1 MPLPHKSTMHRKRP
15 VVLIVLDGVGHREER
30 EGNAVALAHMPTW
43 KGLLEKRPNAL
54 INTSGKA
61 VGLPAGQMGN
71 SEVGHLNLGAGR
83 VVKQDMVRISD
94 AIADGTFF
102 TNSTL
107 KAVCAAARNSGN
119 TLHLM
124 GLIGNGGVHALDEH
138 LFALID
144 LAERERVPRVVIH
157 ALLDGRDTPPTSG
170 LGFIQETVA
179 RTAGRARIATLGGR
193 YFGMDRDN
201 RWERVKK
208 WYDAIVLGEGMKA
221 ADPVRAVGDA
231 YARGETD
238 EFITPTVLGEEGRP
252 LASMQDGDVVFCFNF
267 RSDRMRQI
275 VRALMDPAFA
285 HFDVS
290 GRPRLTLST
299 MTQYDETFPY
309 PIAFPPFSLACGV
322 SEVISQAGMRQFHTS
337 ETEKYPHVTFFFNGG
352 VEHPFPNEDRLLVPS
367 PKVATYDLKP
377 EMSAVEVTDGLCR
390 AIEGETYDFIL
401 CNYANGDMVG
411 HTGMLDAAIR
421 AVECVDR
428 CLTRVLASAESVGA
442 AVILTA
448 DHGNCE
454 MMIDPVTGG
463 PHTSHTTNPVPFTI
477 VDPGGDRPIR
487 SGGALCDVGPTLL
500 AMLGLEQPTDMT
512 GRDLRAT

>member
-1 MPLPHKSTMHRKRP
+1 MRSKRS

-30 EGNAVALAHMPTW
+30 EGNAIALARMPTW
-43 KGLLEKRPNAL
+43 RGLLARRPHAL
-54 INTSGKA
+54 INTSGRA
-61 VGLPAGQMGN
+61 VGLPDGQMGN

-83 VVKQDMVRISD
+83 VVQQDMVRISD
-94 AIADGTFF
+94 AVADGSFF
-102 TNSTL
+102 ENATL
-107 KAVCAAARNSGN
+107 RGICAAARAPGA

-138 LFALID
+138 LFALLD
-144 LAERERVPRVVIH
+144 LARRERVERVAIH

-170 LGFIQETVA
+170 LGFTQDTVA
-179 RTAGRARIATLGGR
+179 RAAGRAHIATLGGR
-193 YFGMDRDN
+193 YFGMDRDH

-208 WYDAIVLGEGMKA
+208 WYDAVVRGVGVPA
-221 ADPVRAVGDA
+221 DDPVAAVREA

-238 EFITPTVLGEEGRP
+238 EFLTPVVLHAGGTPVSQLR
-252 LASMQDGDVVFCFNF
+252 DGDAVFCFNF
-267 RSDRMRQI
+267 RSDRMRQL
-275 VRALMDPAFA
+275 VRALMDPEFAF
-285 HFDVS
+285 FDVG
-290 GRPRLTLST
+290 GRPRLTLAT

-309 PIAFPPFSLACGV
+309 PIAFPPFSLGCGV
-322 SEVISQAGMRQFHTS
+322 SEVVAQAGMRQFHTA

-352 VEHPFPNEDRLLVPS
+352 VEHPFPGEERALVPS
-367 PKVATYDLKP
+367 PRVATYDLKP

-390 AIEGETYDFIL
+390 AIESETYEFIL

-411 HTGMLDAAIR
+411 HTGVLEAAIR

-428 CLTRVLASAESVGA
+428 CITRVLASAERAGA
-442 AVILTA
+442 RVILTA

-477 VDPGGDRPIR
+477 VDPNGERALRP
-487 SGGALCDVGPTLL
+487 GGALCDVGPTVL
-500 AMLGLEQPTDMT
+500 AMLGLPQPTEMS
-512 GRDLRAT
+512 GRELRLT

>member
-1 MPLPHKSTMHRKRP
+1 MHRKRS
-15 VVLIVLDGVGHREER
+15 VLLIVLDGVGHREDR
-30 EGNAVALAHMPTW
+30 EGNAVALARMPTF
-43 KGLLEKRPNAL
+43 KGILGSRPHAL

-94 AIADGTFF
+94 AIMDGSFF
-102 TNSTL
+102 TNPTL
-107 KAVCAAARNSGN
+107 KAACAVAREKAT

-124 GLIGNGGVHALDEH
+124 GLIGDGGVHALDEH

-144 LAERERVPRVVIH
+144 LAQRERVPRVAIH
-157 ALLDGRDTPPTSG
+157 ALTDGRDTAPKSG
-170 LGFIQETVA
+170 LRFMQQVVERA
-179 RTAGRARIATLGGR
+179 AGRAVIATLGGR
-193 YFGMDRDN
+193 YFGMDRDS

-208 WYDAIVLGEGMKA
+208 WYDAIVRGEGISVQ
-221 ADPVRAVGDA
+221 DPVQAIQDA

-238 EFITPTVLGEEGRP
+238 EFISPSVVLQGGKPAALLR
-252 LASMQDGDVVFCFNF
+252 DDDVVICFNF

-275 VRALMDPAFA
+275 VRALMDPGFSS
-285 HFDVS
+285 FDVS
-290 GRPRLTLST
+290 GRPRLTLAT

-309 PIAFPPFSLACGV
+309 PVAFPPSSLACGV
-322 SEVISQAGMRQFHTS
+322 CEVVSQAGMRQFHTA

-367 PKVATYDLKP
+367 PRVATYDLKP

-390 AIEGETYDFIL
+390 AIESETYDFML

-411 HTGMLDAAIR
+411 HTGVLEAAVR
-421 AVECVDR
+421 ACETVDQ
-428 CLTRVLASAESVGA
+428 CLTRVMASAQAAGA

-463 PHTSHTTNPVPFTI
+463 PHTAHTTNPVPFTI
-477 VDPGGDRPIR
+477 VDPRGDRPIR
-487 SGGALCDVGPTLL
+487 SGGALCDVGPTVL
-500 AMLGLEQPTDMT
+500 AMLGLEQPNDMT
-512 GRDLRAT
+512 GRDLRVT